1 MMTLEEL
8 DHHVFNYYVWT
19 DTGPDLAATKA
30 LHDHLR
36 RPGATIPSRWFG
48 SEVVALDEARRRLA
62 SDSGDLYD
70 PWTRALLPPDVAAL
84 WTNRDLLY
92 AAHWGCATGAPE
104 WKASRWAEA
113 DDLLFDAQ
121 GNHPG
126 VARLITAYQRQAESV
141 KAAAVERATKAEVVE
156 RPVAYTDTSVGGR
169 RHRSFTDF
177 LLSILSVDEARRR
190 VRLLDTNLSTALP
203 GGTAAP
209 SVFFMDL
216 VDGLSRYGLKNDF
229 LDLLARDGYHQ
240 RRAEIDAWKDG
251 R

>member
-36 RPGATIPSRWFG
+36 RPGATLPARWFG

-84 WTNRDLLY
+84 WVNLDLLH

-126 VARLITAYQRQAESV
+126 VARLITAYQRQAQSV
-141 KAAAVERATKAEVVE
+141 KAAAVERATKAEVVQP
-156 RPVAYTDTSVGGR
+156 RVTYTDTAVGGR
-169 RHRSFTDF
+169 RHGNFTDF
-177 LLSILSVDEARRR
+177 LLSTRSVSEARRLVLR
-190 VRLLDTNLSTALP
+190 VDTNLSNALP
-203 GGTAAP
+203 GELASPGQ
-209 SVFFMDL
+209 FFMDL
-216 VDGLSRYGLKNDF
+216 ADGLRRYGVKNHF
-229 LDLLARDGYHQ
+229 LDLLAREIPN
-240 RRAEIDAWKDG
+240 RRAEIEAWKDG